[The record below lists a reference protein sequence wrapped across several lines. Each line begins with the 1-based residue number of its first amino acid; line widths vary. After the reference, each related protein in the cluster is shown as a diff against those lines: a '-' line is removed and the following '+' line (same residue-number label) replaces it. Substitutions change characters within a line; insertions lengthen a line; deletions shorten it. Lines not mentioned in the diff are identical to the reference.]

1 MDGAVDGRLAG
12 APVQNRQSAA
22 RRVLGSQ
29 SSGLLAANVVLFVAL
44 AIGAPSFF
52 TSANFQST
60 ATLAAY
66 TGVMSAVATL
76 VLISGGLD
84 LSVGAVAVLA
94 GQACA
99 IALDNGWSTPA
110 AVGAALAIGAA
121 AGAVNAGFVVGL
133 GINPLIATIGTAF
146 VIRGLALDWTGG
158 NSTIIESKFIL
169 DLGAR
174 TWLGIPEAAY
184 IMLAVFALV
193 GAILRFTQLGSNCLA
208 AGSNAIATR
217 RAGISVWRTLTTVYL
232 FSSVSAAF
240 AGLMLIGFQGASI
253 PYAAVGIELTVLS
266 AVVLGGTGL
275 VGGSGSVIGTLLGV
289 ILLAIVASGL
299 TTLSAQAYW
308 ALIVTGIVLILAMS
322 IDDIRHKRGA
332 LR

>member
-1 MDGAVDGRLAG
+1 VSGAVDGTLAASPPDGHG
-12 APVQNRQSAA
+12 ALV
-22 RRVLGSQ
+22 RRITGSQ
-29 SSGLLAANVVLFVAL
+29 SSGLLVANLVLFVAL
-44 AIGAPSFF
+44 AVGAPGFL
-52 TSANFQST
+52 TSANFEST

-94 GQACA
+94 GQAA
-99 IALDNGWSTPA
+99 GLALDHGWSTPG
-110 AVGAALAIGAA
+110 AVGAALGVGAA
-121 AGAVNAGFVVGL
+121 AGLVNSGFVVGL

-146 VIRGLALDWTGG
+146 VLRGLALAWTDGK
-158 NSTIIESKFIL
+158 STIIENKPIL
-169 DLGAR
+169 DLGSAS
-174 TWLGIPEAAY
+174 WLGIPEATY

-193 GAILRFTQLGSNCLA
+193 GFVLRFTRLGSNFLA
-208 AGSNAIATR
+208 AGSNPIATR
-217 RAGISVWRTLTTVYL
+217 RAGIAVWRTLTIVYVL
-232 FSSVSAAF
+232 SGVSAGF

-253 PYAAVGIELTVLS
+253 PYAALGIELTVLS

-289 ILLAIVASGL
+289 ILLAVVSSGL
-299 TTLSAQAYW
+299 TALSAQAYW
-308 ALIVTGIVLILAMS
+308 ALLVQGTVLILAMA
-322 IDDIRHKRGA
+322 IDDIRHRRQA

>member
-1 MDGAVDGRLAG
+1 LSGTLEGRLA
-12 APVQNRQSAA
+12 ASSVPARPSIA

-29 SSGLLAANVVLFVAL
+29 SSGLLAANVALFVAL
-44 AIGAPSFF
+44 AIGAPGFF
-52 TSANFQST
+52 SSANFEST

-84 LSVGAVAVLA
+84 LSVGAVAVFA
-94 GQACA
+94 GQGCA
-99 IALDNGWSTPA
+99 IALENGWSTWA
-110 AVGAALAIGAA
+110 AIGAALAIGAG
-121 AGAVNAGFVVGL
+121 AGAVNAGFIVGL

-146 VIRGLALDWTGG
+146 VLRGIALGWTDGS
-158 NSTIIESKFIL
+158 STIIEDQTIL
-169 DLGAR
+169 DLGAA
-174 TWLGIPEAAY
+174 TWLGIPEATF
-184 IMLAVFALV
+184 IMLCVFAAV
-193 GAILRFTQLGSNCLA
+193 GFVLRFTRLGSNFLA

-217 RAGISVWRTLTTVYL
+217 RAGVPVWRTLTTVYL
-232 FSSVSAAF
+232 FSGVSAAF

-275 VGGSGSVIGTLLGV
+275 VGGSGSVLGTLLGV
-289 ILLAIVASGL
+289 VLLAIVASGL
-299 TTLSAQAYW
+299 TALSAPSYW
-308 ALIVTGIVLILAMS
+308 ALIVTGVVLILAMA
-322 IDDIRHKRGA
+322 IDDVRHRRGA

>member
-1 MDGAVDGRLAG
+1 MDGGLAG
-12 APVQNRQSAA
+12 PARQGRPSVA
-22 RRVLGSQ
+22 RRLVGSQ
-29 SSGLLAANVVLFVAL
+29 SSGLLVANVVLFVAL
-44 AIGAPSFF
+44 AIGAPGFF
-52 TSANFQST
+52 TSSNFEST

-84 LSVGAVAVLA
+84 LSVGAVAVFA
-94 GQACA
+94 GQGCA
-99 IALDNGWSTPA
+99 IALDNGWSTVA
-110 AVGAALAIGAA
+110 AIGAALAIGAG
-121 AGAVNAGFVVGL
+121 AGAVNAGFIVGL

-146 VIRGLALDWTGG
+146 VLRGLALAWTDG

-174 TWLGIPEAAY
+174 TWLGIPEATY
-184 IMLAVFALV
+184 IMLAVFAVV
-193 GAILRFTQLGSNCLA
+193 GFILRLTRLGSNFLA
-208 AGSNAIATR
+208 AGSNPVATR
-217 RAGISVWRTLTTVYL
+217 RAGVAVWRTLTTVYL

-253 PYAAVGIELTVLS
+253 PFAAVGIELTVLS

-289 ILLAIVASGL
+289 TLLAIVASGL
-299 TTLSAQAYW
+299 TALSAQAYW
-308 ALIVTGIVLILAMS
+308 ALIVTGVVLILAMAM
-322 IDDIRHKRGA
+322 DDIRQRRGA
-332 LR
+332 FR